1 MSRRRVVVTGLGAT
15 TPIGGD
21 VTTSWSAL
29 LAGTSGVRNLTEEW
43 AQSLP
48 VHFAARVA
56 VEPAE
61 QMERVELR
69 RLDRSE
75 QFALIASR
83 EAWKDAGSPEIDKER
98 LGVVIASGIGG
109 VTTLLDQYD
118 ILREKGARLVSPHTV
133 PMLMPNGPAANV
145 GLELQARAGVH
156 TPVSACAS
164 GAEAIGYALEMIRN
178 DRADIVVS
186 GGVEAAIHAMPM
198 SGFAAMKALSTRN
211 DEPQRA
217 SRPYDLNRDGFVL
230 GEGGGILVLE
240 EYEHAL
246 ARGAKIYCEI
256 AGQGLT
262 SDGYHIAAPDPD
274 GVGVQR
280 AVKFALRDSGLTTKD
295 IVHLNAHATSTPAGD
310 VAEAI
315 GYALEMIRNDRA
327 DIVVG
332 GGVEAAIHA
341 MPMSGFAAM
350 KALSTRN
357 DEPAR
362 ASRPYDLNRD
372 GFVLG
377 EGGGILV
384 LEEYEHAVA
393 RGAKIYC
400 EIAGQGLTSDGYHI
414 AAPDPD
420 GAGVQRAVKFALR
433 DSGLTTK
440 DIVHLNAHATSTPA
454 GDVAEANALRAA
466 LGADADHVAVS
477 ATKSMTGHLLG
488 GAGAI
493 ESVFIVKTLQD
504 RLAPPTI
511 NIDDLDPAVTVDVV
525 RDKPRALPAGD
536 IAALNDSFGFGG
548 HNVVLVFKSI

>member
-1 MSRRRVVVTGLGAT
+1 MSTRRVVVTGLGAT
-15 TPIGGD
+15 TPLGGD
-21 VTTSWSAL
+21 VPTTWSAL
-29 LAGTSGVRNLTEEW
+29 LAGTSGVRLLTEEW
-43 AQSLP
+43 AQTIP

-56 VEPAE
+56 VEPSEA
-61 QMERVELR
+61 MERVEMR

-109 VTTLLDQYD
+109 VTTMLDQYD
-118 ILREKGARLVSPHTV
+118 ILREKGARFVSPHTV

-145 GLELQARAGVH
+145 GLELQAKAGVH

-164 GAEAIGYALEMIRN
+164 GAEAIGYALEMIRSN
-178 DRADIVVS
+178 RADIVVS

-211 DEPQRA
+211 EDPTRA
-217 SRPYDLNRDGFVL
+217 SRPYDVDRDGFVL
-230 GEGGGILVLE
+230 GEGGGVLVLE
-240 EYEHAL
+240 EYEHA
-246 ARGAKIYCEI
+246 R
-256 AGQGLT
+256 
-262 SDGYHIAAPDPD
+262 
-274 GVGVQR
+274 
-280 AVKFALRDSGLTTKD
+280 
-295 IVHLNAHATSTPAGD
+295 
-310 VAEAI
+310 
-315 GYALEMIRNDRA
+315 
-327 DIVVG
+327 
-332 GGVEAAIHA
+332 
-341 MPMSGFAAM
+341 
-350 KALSTRN
+350 
-357 DEPAR
+357 
-362 ASRPYDLNRD
+362 
-372 GFVLG
+372 
-377 EGGGILV
+377 
-384 LEEYEHAVA
+384 A

-420 GAGVQRAVKFALR
+420 GAGVQRALKFALR
-433 DSGLTTK
+433 DAQLTTK

-454 GDVAEANALRAA
+454 GDIAEANALRAA

-511 NIDDLDPAVTVDVV
+511 NIDNLDPAVTVDVV
-525 RDKPRALPAGD
+525 RNKPRILPSGD

-548 HNVVLVFKSI
+548 HNVVLVFKSL

>member
-1 MSRRRVVVTGLGAT
+1 MSRRVVVTGLGAT
-15 TPIGGD
+15 TPLGGD
-21 VTTSWSAL
+21 VTSTWSAL
-29 LAGTSGVRNLTEEW
+29 LAGQSGVRLLTEEW
-43 AQSLP
+43 AQTIP

-56 VEPAE
+56 VEPSE

-75 QFALIASR
+75 QFAVVASR
-83 EAWKDAGSPEIDKER
+83 EAWKDAGAPEMDKER

-118 ILREKGARLVSPHTV
+118 ILRERGARLVSPHTV

-145 GLELQARAGVH
+145 GLELQAKAGVH

-164 GAEAIGYALEMIRN
+164 GAEAIGYAFEMIAQN
-178 DRADIVVS
+178 RADVVVS

-211 DEPQRA
+211 D
-217 SRPYDLNRDGFVL
+217 D
-230 GEGGGILVLE
+230 
-240 EYEHAL
+240 
-246 ARGAKIYCEI
+246 
-256 AGQGLT
+256 
-262 SDGYHIAAPDPD
+262 
-274 GVGVQR
+274 
-280 AVKFALRDSGLTTKD
+280 
-295 IVHLNAHATSTPAGD
+295 
-310 VAEAI
+310 
-315 GYALEMIRNDRA
+315 
-327 DIVVG
+327 
-332 GGVEAAIHA
+332 
-341 MPMSGFAAM
+341 
-350 KALSTRN
+350 
-357 DEPAR
+357 PAR

-393 RGAKIYC
+393 RGARIYC

-420 GAGVQRAVKFALR
+420 GAGVQRAIKFALR
-433 DSGLTTK
+433 QAGISTK

-466 LGADADHVAVS
+466 LGSDADHVAVS

-511 NIDDLDPAVTVDVV
+511 NIDDLDPAVTIDVV
-525 RDKPRALPAGD
+525 RNTPRTLPAGD